1 MSEISDTDIN
11 GENDPNETSGNGQ
24 SGRDRLRSTIAFP
37 YSSLSEAETI
47 ASALLR
53 SWGGSASQDQLA
65 GSLGTNPRSGTF
77 RTKLG
82 ATRIF
87 GAVDVARGK
96 VTLTDLGHRLADPE
110 SSSAAR
116 VEAFMTVPLFSA
128 VYDEYEGRSL
138 PPDKGLE
145 QKIADLGVSVKQTA
159 KARQALQASAKRAG
173 FFDTTSGRLIRPA
186 TTKDSGTPPDPKPN
200 EEVAV
205 SQSNS
210 ASVPLADLWLT
221 LLDKGD
227 SWSAD
232 KTQDFVNAARKLR
245 EVMARD
251 S

>member
-1 MSEISDTDIN
+1 MI
-11 GENDPNETSGNGQ
+11 ETSSTESATETQGQ
-24 SGRDRLRSTIAFP
+24 ESAKDRLRSTIAFP
-37 YSSLSEAETI
+37 YSSLVEAETI

-65 GSLGTNPRSGTF
+65 GGLGTSPRSGTF

-87 GAVDVARGK
+87 GVVEVTRGK

-116 VEAFMTVPLFSA
+116 VEAFMTVPLFSEI
-128 VYDEYEGRSL
+128 YDEYEGRSL

-159 KARQALQASAKRAG
+159 KARQALLASAKRAG
-173 FFDTTSGRLIRPA
+173 FFDTTPGRLIRPA
-186 TTKDSGTPPDPKPN
+186 TAKDSGNSSAPKQ
-200 EEVAV
+200 EEVAPV

-210 ASVPLADLWLT
+210 IGVPLPDLWLT
-221 LLDKGD
+221 LLDNGD
-227 SWSAD
+227 SWSAE

>member
-1 MSEISDTDIN
+1 MIDIDDTETTDENRN
-11 GENDPNETSGNGQ
+11 GGSGK
-24 SGRDRLRSTIAFP
+24 DRLRSTIAFP
-37 YSSLSEAETI
+37 YSSLVEAETI

-65 GSLGTNPRSGTF
+65 GGLGTNPRSGTF

-87 GAVDVARGK
+87 GVVEVTRGK

-110 SSSAAR
+110 SSDAAK

-128 VYDEYEGRSL
+128 IYDEYEGRSL

-145 QKIADLGVSVKQTA
+145 QKIADLGVSAKQTA

-173 FFDTTSGRLIRPA
+173 FFDTTPGRLIRPGLA
-186 TTKDSGTPPDPKPN
+186 KDSGKSSAPKQK
-200 EEVAV
+200 EEVAPV

-210 ASVPLADLWLT
+210 ASIPLPDLWLT

-227 SWSAD
+227 SWSAE